1 MEYELRCTFLANEE
15 LFAYV
20 ITNKETKDFFEWT
33 VSSIEKTRFLLTDN
47 GIIFKCTPTENN
59 LIFEVA
65 KSNGNDIKEKFIT
78 NPNGNYMIFN
88 SDSDKITI
96 VYDFYDFP
104 DTKREIAGNIIGEML
119 ITNGGGFLEDDYEYL
134 DLENKIIGVL
144 DKYKLFES
152 DKVKRVS
159 KPKTTRS
166 RKSPTKKVENLK
178 EEKGE

>member
-33 VSSIEKTRFLLTDN
+33 VSSVEKTRFLLTNN
-47 GIIFKCTPTENN
+47 GIIFKCTPTDNN

-65 KSNGNDIKEKFIT
+65 KSNGTDIKEKFIA
-78 NPNGNYMIFN
+78 NPNGNYMIFS
-88 SDSDKITI
+88 SDSENISI

-104 DTKREIAGNIIGEML
+104 DTKREIAGSIIGEML
-119 ITNGGGFLEDDYEYL
+119 ITNGGGFLEDDSEYL
-134 DLENKIIGVL
+134 DLENKIIDIL
-144 DKYKLFES
+144 EKYKLFEQN
-152 DKVKRVS
+152 KTKRS
-159 KPKTTRS
+159 SKTTRT
-166 RKSPTKKVENLK
+166 RKTTAKKVQVTK